1 MIFRSKPFSHLQ
13 KFEKHEDAVRFAAA
27 KRF

>member
-13 KFEKHEDAVRFAAA
+13 KFEKYEDAIRLAAA